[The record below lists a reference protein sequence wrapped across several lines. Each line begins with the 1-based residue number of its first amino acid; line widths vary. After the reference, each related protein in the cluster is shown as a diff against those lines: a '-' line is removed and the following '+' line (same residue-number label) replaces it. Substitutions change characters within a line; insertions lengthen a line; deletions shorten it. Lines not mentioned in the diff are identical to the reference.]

1 MAERSRT
8 GGEKKQKQ
16 LFGLLEERT
25 MAPLPSDND
34 GGGAPRPLS
43 PTDRALTLPEILSHI
58 FLCALQDRDTT
69 AAQTAWDPTAR
80 RRGLAA
86 LAVCCRVSKLW
97 HAEAAPRLWSRPC
110 SARLSLDEV
119 LARAEP
125 GGRRGYHAGLVE
137 EGALACGWGEG
148 LAGAEA
154 VLGGVQF
161 PRLRRA
167 TVYLST
173 GWTRIPKLVGASV
186 TRLDLVPTV
195 WREEEDPDDLSD
207 PVDESY
213 VLDQGPVL
221 EQIPVSVLHLGISRR
236 ARSEGAVL
244 MQIIDL
250 GNIPQS
256 EGCGIPGPMPGVC

>member
-1 MAERSRT
+1 MRITYLWAEGVSRQKSHAQ
-8 GGEKKQKQ
+8 GGKTKQKK

-25 MAPLPSDND
+25 MGPLPSDND
-34 GGGAPRPLS
+34 GSTPRPPS
-43 PTDRALTLPEILSHI
+43 PTDRALMLPEILSHI
-58 FLCALQDRDTT
+58 FLCALPDHNDDTT
-69 AAQTAWDPTAR
+69 TTAQTAWDPTAR

-110 SARLSLDEV
+110 SARLNLDEV
-119 LARAEP
+119 LARAGP
-125 GGRRGYHAGLVE
+125 GVRRGFHAGLVE
-137 EGALACGWGEG
+137 EGALACGWGEE
-148 LAGAEA
+148 LAGAEG

-161 PRLRRA
+161 PRLRRV

-173 GWTRIPKLVGASV
+173 GWTRIPRLAGASV

-195 WREEEDPDDLSD
+195 WREEENPDDLSD

-221 EQIPVSVLHLGISRR
+221 EQIPVSVPYLDYQPKRQ
-236 ARSEGAVL
+236 AKQEA
-244 MQIIDL
+244 
-250 GNIPQS
+250 P
-256 EGCGIPGPMPGVC
+256 C